1 MNAKLRNVNLIRQDL
16 DGILADGADL
26 RGTGIF
32 VSIDKT
38 SIVNTLFSS
47 ESVFMLETKIL
58 DASEVEKLGIKV
70 EKEEEKDLSLVLK
83 L

>member
-1 MNAKLRNVNLIRQDL
+1 
-16 DGILADGADL
+16 
-26 RGTGIF
+26 
-32 VSIDKT
+32 
-38 SIVNTLFSS
+38 
-47 ESVFMLETKIL
+47 MLETKIL